1 LFQALNSSD
10 EEWCPAAKKQKTKS
24 TSKSV
29 SRRLSSSDDDEK
41 PQARAAESDMSDG
54 GVDDDY
60 SEDERPNKRSAAS
73 EKPLLKFLNTATA
86 AELAILK
93 SFSDKKV
100 ELMIELRPFSS
111 FLDIRKKIDA
121 YKNELGA
128 KVTRRKSRVN

>member
-1 LFQALNSSD
+1 
-10 EEWCPAAKKQKTKS
+10 
-24 TSKSV
+24 
-29 SRRLSSSDDDEK
+29 
-41 PQARAAESDMSDG
+41 MSDG

-60 SEDERPNKRSAAS
+60 SEDERPTKRSAAS

-121 YKNELGA
+121 YKKELGA
-128 KVTRRKSRVN
+128 KVTQNQIYGKLALFFRVRGPSIPSTPTILQTASRSS